1 MDNRFLRTQMVIG
14 EKGLSKLSKSKVVV
28 FGIGGVGG
36 YVCEALA
43 RSGIG
48 NLIIIDNDTISLSN
62 INRQIIATEQTLGRE
77 KTQVMKERML
87 SINPKINVITH
98 NVFFLPGVTGI
109 IDEDA
114 DYIVDAIDTVSGKL
128 WIAEEGERLN
138 IPVISSMGT
147 GNKLNPTELQVSDIY
162 KTSVCPLAKVMR
174 KELKDR
180 GIKKLKVVY
189 SKEQPQKSLIAEEE
203 LFDLKEKTN
212 KRQTPGSVSFV
223 PPVAGFILASEVI
236 KDLLKEEI

>member
-87 SINPKINVITH
+87 SINPKINVVTH

-128 WIAEEGERLN
+128 WIAEEGERLS
-138 IPVISSMGT
+138 IPVVSSMGT

-174 KELKDR
+174 KELKNR

-203 LFDLKEKTN
+203 LFNLKEKTN